1 LDVLHVVQGGLLRLG
16 LALASSVSCVIGCTL
31 GCLDCGSLGVGLS
44 LDDLLDNSRAYR
56 ACYVVCC
63 IGPLAVRAPV
73 RAVAARVL
81 GAIMRVS
88 CLDMFGGPTEPA
100 PLFPRTSLW
109 VVVSPVLCALL
120 DVGLEGL
127 L

>member
-1 LDVLHVVQGGLLRLG
+1 LDVLHVVQGGLLRPG

-31 GCLDCGSLGVGLS
+31 GCLDCSSLGVGLS
-44 LDDLLDNSRAYR
+44 LDDPLDNSRAYR

-63 IGPLAVRAPV
+63 MGPLAVRAPI
-73 RAVAARVL
+73 RAVAARAI
-81 GAIMRVS
+81 GAITRVS

-100 PLFPRTSLW
+100 PLFPCTSLW
-109 VVVSPVLCALL
+109 VVVSPAPRALL
-120 DVGLEGL
+120 DAGLEVL